1 MLIWNLHIVSPI
13 GNNKLKCPTNP
24 AAAPWRES
32 KRPYQKAIRLSSVV
46 CYFQLLIASCQTLGS
61 VERPSEPAQESVPPR
76 IAATQA
82 SQPPRDSVGWYK
94 SNAHSISE
102 NIPPKKPPKAARI
115 TTNLLSGHP
124 PNHLPGQISAPSP
137 QLPRAWEGLDS
148 LLRPVPVPFKRL
160 QNSSRPRQ
168 LRPSPPHQRRLKSSI
183 SV

>member
-1 MLIWNLHIVSPI
+1 MPHQPC
-13 GNNKLKCPTNP
+13 GRPLKGIQKTIPKSHTSQQCCVLLPTVNCIMPNP
-24 AAAPWRES
+24 WECRAA
-32 KRPYQKAIRLSSVV
+32 KRTCTGICTSTNCCNTGIPN
-46 CYFQLLIASCQTLGS
+46 
-61 VERPSEPAQESVPPR
+61 PPL
-76 IAATQA
+76 
-82 SQPPRDSVGWYK
+82 RDSLGWYK

-160 QNSSRPRQ
+160 QNSPRPRQ
-168 LRPSPPHQRRLKSSI
+168 LRPSPPYQRLLKSTI